1 MLRCRHAA
9 DDGDDEHESFAG
21 DLLLKVGDAHTLRA
35 HSALLAMASRPLA
48 DALRCGS
55 CSASGPACLEVQ
67 GAPEG
72 WRQLLRFLLHPG
84 ACRKD
89 GSSHTGRAVS
99 VLAGAGLNSVP
110 PALAAMAGRHQQ
122 LTATQAYQILPI
134 AHAYAMEGLVR
145 SCVEAVAQQF
155 SSSAAALIKLPSP
168 LGQPAPAPSLLN
180 LLSSSSGKP
189 IDCPS
194 AFQTSQ
200 STPASAGQHPQPGL
214 LQWLALADDTQ
225 CLPLLHLCL
234 EQLVAE
240 AAGWTGAPQGSS
252 AGLPDLQG
260 SAGSDSMQAHAIVR
274 SLLAARHSRL
284 LVSFASAVY
293 K

>member
-1 MLRCRHAA
+1 ML
-9 DDGDDEHESFAG
+9 
-21 DLLLKVGDAHTLRA
+21 
-35 HSALLAMASRPLA
+35 
-48 DALRCGS
+48 
-55 CSASGPACLEVQ
+55 
-67 GAPEG
+67 
-72 WRQLLRFLLHPG
+72 
-84 ACRKD
+84 ACRCTTFELCP
-89 GSSHTGRAVS
+89 HAV
-99 VLAGAGLNSVP
+99 
-110 PALAAMAGRHQQ
+110 AAMAGRHQQ

-155 SSSAAALIKLPSP
+155 SSSAAASLKLPSP
-168 LGQPAPAPSLLN
+168 LGQSAPAPSLLN
-180 LLSSSSGKP
+180 LLSSSSTTGKTV
-189 IDCPS
+189 DCMS
-194 AFQTSQ
+194 ASQTSQ
-200 STPASAGQHPQPGL
+200 STPASAGQHSQPGL

-240 AAGWTGAPQGSS
+240 AAGGTGETQGSS
-252 AGLPDLQG
+252 AGLPDLKG

-284 LVSFASAVY
+284 LVSCASALF